1 LFIAARG
8 GAGVFA
14 NPLLGGVRIFCS
26 KLGRFSDICKTMT
39 LIDLRTKQ
47 CIFCAETIQSEA
59 IKCRFCGEFLNTAKA
74 RALEAAAQSD
84 EECEGEDGDDDKILF
99 AGRPSLWGIVSDVAI
114 GAFFCVIGGLLVGL
128 PIERI
133 LGLELTVSQ
142 AGMFAQYRV
151 LAGLGIISVV
161 ASILAVKVIRLKMIY
176 YEVTPDRIEWS
187 RGILDRRV
195 DNLDMFRVVD
205 LKLRRSLLDCIVGV
219 GTVGLITTDKTNPK
233 FDFEKVRECRLLYD
247 VIKKASLEADR
258 TTGVVHLE

>member
-1 LFIAARG
+1 
-8 GAGVFA
+8 
-14 NPLLGGVRIFCS
+14 
-26 KLGRFSDICKTMT
+26 MT

-74 RALEAAAQSD
+74 KALEAAAEANEDCD
-84 EECEGEDGDDDKILF
+84 EEEGSENDKILF
-99 AGRPSLWGIVSDVAI
+99 AGRPSLWGIVADMAI

-128 PIERI
+128 PIEQM

-142 AGMFAQYRV
+142 TGMVAQYRV

-205 LKLRRSLLDCIVGV
+205 LKLRRSPLDCIMGV
-219 GTVGLITTDKTNPK
+219 GTVGLITTDKTDPK
-233 FDFEKVRECRLLYD
+233 FDFEKVRDCRLLYD

>member
-1 LFIAARG
+1 
-8 GAGVFA
+8 
-14 NPLLGGVRIFCS
+14 
-26 KLGRFSDICKTMT
+26 MT

-47 CIFCAETIQSEA
+47 CIFCAETIQAEA

-74 RALEAAAQSD
+74 KALEAAAEAD
-84 EECEGEDGDDDKILF
+84 EEEGSEDDKILF
-99 AGRPSLWGIVSDVAI
+99 AGRPSLWGIVADMAI

-128 PIERI
+128 PIEQM

-142 AGMFAQYRV
+142 AGMVAQYRV

-205 LKLRRSLLDCIVGV
+205 LKLRRSPLDCIMGV
-219 GTVGLITTDKTNPK
+219 GTVGLITTDKTDPK
-233 FDFEKVRECRLLYD
+233 FDFEKVRDCRLLYD